1 MPRAFILLAT
11 TLALTLAP
19 ACGED
24 PPPPPPALPEPEPEP
39 EPEPVAPDLSS
50 CDPLCDRVMSCDMGE
65 LGDRFAC
72 VRRCQLRAARDVPM
86 LNCLAEP
93 WPEGSRRCDLLRRC
107 VTVSTEE
114 SARPEAVAPE
124 HDRIDASSLGP
135 ELQIALEARLLNAS
149 PDSSRY
155 ELVLLVRGRGQW
167 DGGIADEDA
176 GYPFDGGVFDGG
188 LAGPDLWVRVGPY
201 SSDGR
206 LPLVRIGPRATTDDP
221 EAPLFEHGSYWARTG
236 DYYRVRHVRDE
247 IVIEHA
253 FLQEGHSRS
262 EEIRSDFEPMT
273 RIRVAPGTRVT
284 ALRQIV
290 E

>member
-1 MPRAFILLAT
+1 MLRSLLLT
-11 TLALTLAP
+11 SVLLLVPLAA

-24 PPPPPPALPEPEPEP
+24 PPPPPPPAPAPEPPPPEP
-39 EPEPVAPDLSS
+39 AGPVATS
-50 CDPLCDRVMSCDMGE
+50 CDRLCDRVMGCDMGD

-72 VRRCQLRAARDVPM
+72 MRRCQLRTARDVPM

-93 WPEGSRRCDLLRRC
+93 TPDGSPRCDLALRC
-107 VTVSTEE
+107 VAVISER
-114 SARPEAVAPE
+114 SARPEAVIPE
-124 HDRIDASSLGP
+124 HDRVDATALGP

-176 GYPFDGGVFDGG
+176 GYPLDGGSFDGG

-206 LPLVRIGPRATTDDP
+206 LPLVRIAPRSASEDG
-221 EAPLFEHGSYWARTG
+221 PLFEHGSYWQRTG

-247 IVIEHA
+247 LVIEHA
-253 FLQEGHSRS
+253 FLQEGHARS
-262 EEIRSDFEPMT
+262 DEIRSDFEPST
-273 RIRVAPGTRVT
+273 RIRLAPGTRVT